1 MLISRDITSLLMS
14 FFHFCS
20 FCHKCQ
26 KPLFYTLCL
35 LRHRSLPYLCTACFA
50 LPRLRP
56 FSFVLS
62 ACRLHRHA
70 ETPETRSFCFY
81 KEYTAPPTLCAA
93 SSSDFVYAHSSS
105 ECILPPLIPRE
116 STVGIPAMVVYAA
129 SLPP

>member
-1 MLISRDITSLLMS
+1 MRAVHSPLRLSKKNAPQSEYKKLMLIGKKYHIITNEH
-14 FFHFCS
+14 FYFCS

-62 ACRLHRHA
+62 ACRLYRHA
-70 ETPETRSFCFY
+70 DRGENKLFSPLLIFCVKFIFFAN
-81 KEYTAPPTLCAA
+81 KHLVSC
-93 SSSDFVYAHSSS
+93 
-105 ECILPPLIPRE
+105 CI
-116 STVGIPAMVVYAA
+116 
-129 SLPP
+129 SL